1 MGNKKKQNNQK
12 NGDLQ
17 LKSNENWSSKRFFV
31 GSFIIIIGFGCS
43 AYTGLWKF
51 HSLAGLGIMGMG
63 ILLTVLIGSGILSGT
78 TPLDT
83 GEVRRSITISIISV
97 FFGFM
102 TLNGTQNLSAFTS
115 SNQFWWLLIA
125 LVGFYFAGRSAEEIV
140 KNIAKRNKKDIGKV

>member
-1 MGNKKKQNNQK
+1 
-12 NGDLQ
+12 
-17 LKSNENWSSKRFFV
+17 
-31 GSFIIIIGFGCS
+31 
-43 AYTGLWKF
+43 
-51 HSLAGLGIMGMG
+51 MGMG